1 MVLLQSG
8 TLSLQHRPIEREIR
22 DVFGYESVLQFFK
35 DKPDAAMAMCMGVEE
50 KLTVAFLICN
60 EKIQDASL
68 QFKVMNERLVEM
80 NERIVEMKER
90 ISEIKQRNA
99 ELKDSIAIQRNDWA
113 EQKRSLVADS
123 LRSKGLLTARGI
135 FERYLQLVA
144 IENGI
149 KGKFNATRVLD
160 SLKTLPIIATGS
172 WTEILVCGIRTA
184 IPSGRDISDYANTLY
199 AVLCR
204 DIHGHPWTGDA
215 VELLFDESKQ
225 DEKIHLSVLRALC
238 KGMGLIGAGL

>member
-1 MVLLQSG
+1 MAQMVLLESG
-8 TLSLQHRPIEREIR
+8 ALSLQHRPIEREIR

-35 DKPDAAMAMCMGVEE
+35 DKPDVAMCMCMRMEE
-50 KLTVAFLICN
+50 KLTVAYLICN
-60 EKIQDASL
+60 DKIQDAAL
-68 QFKVMNERLVEM
+68 QLKAMNEMHTAQFKEIRDRVGEL
-80 NERIVEMKER
+80 KER
-90 ISEIKQRNA
+90 ISEMKQHNL
-99 ELKDSIAIQRNDWA
+99 EQRNDWA
-113 EQKRSLVADS
+113 EQKRILVADS

-149 KGKFNATRVLD
+149 KGKFNATNVLGL
-160 SLKTLPIIATGS
+160 LKTLPVSSTGS
-172 WTEILVCGIRTA
+172 WTEILVCGIQTA
-184 IPSGRDISDYANTLY
+184 IPAGRDISDYATGLY

-215 VELLFDESKQ
+215 VQLLFDESKH

-238 KGMGLIGAGL
+238 KGMGLIADG